1 MRSMLLLAGAVAA
14 LSGPATAQVPASPST
29 QSDLRAAIAADYDAN
44 LGALWE
50 HLHRNPELSTLEVQ
64 TAARM
69 AEELRALGYDVT
81 TGVGGHGVVAV
92 LRNGPGPTVMLRADM
107 DGLPIREETG
117 LPYASTATQVD
128 VDGVEKPVMHA
139 CGHDVH
145 MAALIGAARQM
156 MARRDAWSGTLV
168 LIGQPAEEGVRGAR
182 AMLEDGL
189 YTRFPKPDYALGFH
203 VKAGLPAGHVQVP
216 EAIAYSSSDSLNMTV
231 RGIGGHGASPHMTVD
246 PVVIASYIVVAL
258 QTLRSREISPL
269 EGAVVTVGS
278 IHGGSRSNIIPDQ
291 VELQLTLRADSP
303 EVREH
308 LRAGVERIAR
318 NTALAL
324 NAPEDRLPIV
334 TQPSPGVPPVIN
346 DTPLARRLR
355 DVLADGMGEGVLVSP
370 PRTSMGAEDF
380 ALYGQPET
388 GVKAV
393 FMDVGGAAPDHLAEA
408 APHHSSH
415 FRIEPRPAVTT
426 GVEAMVRSA
435 MSLLPRRSE

>member
-1 MRSMLLLAGAVAA
+1 MRSMLLLAAAVAA
-14 LSGPATAQVPASPST
+14 LSVPAAAQAPAST
-29 QSDLRAAIAADYDAN
+29 PGDLRAAIAADYDAN

-50 HLHRNPELSTLEVQ
+50 HLHRNPELSTLEVK

-81 TGVGGHGVVAV
+81 TGVGGNGVVAV
-92 LRNGPGPTVMLRADM
+92 LRNGPGATVLLRADM
-107 DGLPIREETG
+107 DGLPIREDTG
-117 LPYASTATQVD
+117 LPWASTVTQVD

-145 MAALIGAARQM
+145 MTALIGAARQM

-203 VKAGLPAGHVQVP
+203 VKAGLPTGHVQVP
-216 EAIAYSSSDSLNMTV
+216 EAIAYSSSDSVNMTV

-246 PVVIASYIVVAL
+246 PVVVASYIVVAL

-269 EGAVVTVGS
+269 QGAVVTVGS
-278 IHGGSRSNIIPDQ
+278 IHGGNRPNIIPDQ
-291 VELQLTLRADSP
+291 VELQMTLRADSP

-308 LRAGVERIAR
+308 LRRGVERIAR

-324 NAPEDRLPIV
+324 NVPETLLPIV
-334 TQPSPGVPPVIN
+334 SQPSAGVPPVIN
-346 DTPLARRLR
+346 DTPTALRLR
-355 DVLADGMGEGVLVSP
+355 GVIAEGMGQDVVISP

-393 FMDVGGAAPDHLAEA
+393 FFDVGGTAPEDLAEA

-426 GVEAMVRSA
+426 GAEAMVLSA
-435 MSLLPRRSE
+435 MSLLPKR

>member
-1 MRSMLLLAGAVAA
+1 MRSMLLLAAAVAA
-14 LSGPATAQVPASPST
+14 LSGPAAAQAPASTPG
-29 QSDLRAAIAADYDAN
+29 DLRAAIAADYDAN
-44 LGALWE
+44 LGALLE
-50 HLHRNPELSTLEVQ
+50 HLHRNPELSTLEVK

-81 TGVGGHGVVAV
+81 TGVGGNGVVAV
-92 LRNGPGPTVMLRADM
+92 LRNGPGATVLLRADM
-107 DGLPIREETG
+107 DGLPIREDTG
-117 LPYASTATQVD
+117 LPWASTVTQVD

-145 MAALIGAARQM
+145 MTALIGAARQM

-203 VKAGLPAGHVQVP
+203 VKAGLPTGHVQVP
-216 EAIAYSSSDSLNMTV
+216 EAIAYSSSDSVNMTV

-246 PVVIASYIVVAL
+246 PVVVASYIVVAL

-278 IHGGSRSNIIPDQ
+278 IHGGNRPNIIPDQ
-291 VELQLTLRADSP
+291 VELQMTLRADSP

-308 LRAGVERIAR
+308 LRRGVERIAR

-324 NAPEDRLPIV
+324 NVPETLLPIV
-334 TQPSPGVPPVIN
+334 SQPSAGVPPVIN
-346 DTPLARRLR
+346 DTPTALRLR
-355 DVLADGMGEGVLVSP
+355 GVIADGMGPDVVISP

-393 FMDVGGAAPDHLAEA
+393 FFDVGGTAPEDLAEA

-426 GVEAMVRSA
+426 GAEAMVLSA
-435 MSLLPRRSE
+435 MSLLPKR

>member
-1 MRSMLLLAGAVAA
+1 MRSMLLLAAAVAA
-14 LSGPATAQVPASPST
+14 LSGPAAAQAPASTPG
-29 QSDLRAAIAADYDAN
+29 DLRAAIAADYDAN

-50 HLHRNPELSTLEVQ
+50 HLHRNPELSTLEVK

-81 TGVGGHGVVAV
+81 TGVGGNGVVAV
-92 LRNGPGPTVMLRADM
+92 LRNGPGATVLLRADM
-107 DGLPIREETG
+107 DGLPIREDTG
-117 LPYASTATQVD
+117 LPWASTVTQVD

-145 MAALIGAARQM
+145 MTALIGAARQM

-203 VKAGLPAGHVQVP
+203 VKAGLPTGHVQVP
-216 EAIAYSSSDSLNMTV
+216 EAIAYSSSDSVNMTV

-246 PVVIASYIVVAL
+246 PVVVASYIVVAL

-278 IHGGSRSNIIPDQ
+278 IHGGNRPNIIPDQ
-291 VELQLTLRADSP
+291 VELQMTLRADSP

-308 LRAGVERIAR
+308 LRRGVERIAR

-324 NAPEDRLPIV
+324 NVPETLLPV
-334 TQPSPGVPPVIN
+334 VSQPSAGVPPVIN
-346 DTPLARRLR
+346 DTPTALRLR
-355 DVLADGMGEGVLVSP
+355 GVIADGMGPDVVISP

-393 FMDVGGAAPDHLAEA
+393 FFDVGGTAPEDLAEA

-426 GVEAMVRSA
+426 GAEAMVLSA
-435 MSLLPRRSE
+435 MSLLPKR

>member
-1 MRSMLLLAGAVAA
+1 MRSMLLLAAAVAA
-14 LSGPATAQVPASPST
+14 LSGPAAAQAPASAPA
-29 QSDLRAAIAADYDAN
+29 DLRAAIAADYDAN

-50 HLHRNPELSTLEVQ
+50 HLHRNPELSTLEVK

-81 TGVGGHGVVAV
+81 TGVGGNGVVAV
-92 LRNGPGPTVMLRADM
+92 LRNGAGPTVMLRADM

-117 LPYASTATQVD
+117 LPWASTVTQVD

-145 MAALIGAARQM
+145 MTALIGTARQM

-203 VKAGLPAGHVQVP
+203 VKAGLPTGHIQAP
-216 EAIAYSSSDSLNMTV
+216 EAIAYSSSDSVNMTV
-231 RGIGGHGASPHMTVD
+231 RGVGGHGASPHMTVD
-246 PVVIASYIVVAL
+246 PVVMASYIVVAL

-278 IHGGSRSNIIPDQ
+278 IHGGARANIIPDQ

-308 LRAGVERIAR
+308 LREGVERIAR

-324 NAPEDRLPIV
+324 NAPEDRLPVV

-346 DTPLARRLR
+346 DTPTVLRLR
-355 DVLADGMGEGVLVSP
+355 RVIADGMGADVLVSP

-393 FMDVGGAAPDHLAEA
+393 FFDVGGTAPERLAEA

-426 GVEAMVRSA
+426 GVEAMVLSA
-435 MSLLPRRSE
+435 MSLLPKR

>member
-1 MRSMLLLAGAVAA
+1 MLLLAAAVAA
-14 LSGPATAQVPASPST
+14 LSGPAAAQAPASAPA
-29 QSDLRAAIAADYDAN
+29 DLRAAIAADYDAN

-50 HLHRNPELSTLEVQ
+50 HLHRNPELSTLEVR

-69 AEELRALGYDVT
+69 AQELRALGYDVT
-81 TGVGGHGVVAV
+81 TGVGGNGVVAV

-117 LPYASTATQVD
+117 LPWASTVTQVD
-128 VDGVEKPVMHA
+128 TDGVEKPVMHA

-145 MAALIGAARQM
+145 MTALIGTARQM
-156 MARRDAWSGTLV
+156 MARRGAWSGTLV

-203 VKAGLPAGHVQVP
+203 VKAGLPTGHVQVP
-216 EAIAYSSSDSLNMTV
+216 EAIAYSSSDSLSMTV
-231 RGIGGHGASPHMTVD
+231 RGVGGHGASPHMTVD
-246 PVVIASYIVVAL
+246 PVVMAAYIVVAL

-278 IHGGSRSNIIPDQ
+278 IHGGARANIIPDE

-303 EVREH
+303 EVRTH

-334 TQPSPGVPPVIN
+334 RQPSAGVPPVIN
-346 DTPLARRLR
+346 DTPLALRLR
-355 DVLADGMGEGVLVSP
+355 QVIADGMGADVLVSP

-393 FMDVGGAAPDHLAEA
+393 FFDVGGTAPDHLAEA

-426 GVEAMVRSA
+426 GVEAMTLSA
-435 MSLLPRRSE
+435 MSLLSKR

>member
-1 MRSMLLLAGAVAA
+1 MRSMLLLAAAVTA
-14 LSGPATAQVPASPST
+14 LALPARAEAPA
-29 QSDLRAAIAADYDAN
+29 DLRAAIAADYDAN

-50 HLHRNPELSTLEVQ
+50 HLHRNPELSTLEVK

-81 TGVGGHGVVAV
+81 TGVGGTGVVAV
-92 LRNGPGPTVMLRADM
+92 LRNGAGPTVMIRADM

-117 LPYASTATQVD
+117 LPHASTVTQVD
-128 VDGVEKPVMHA
+128 TDGVEKPVMHA

-145 MAALIGAARQM
+145 MTALIGAARQM
-156 MARRDAWSGTLV
+156 MARRDSWSGTLV

-182 AMLEDGL
+182 AMLADGL

-203 VKAGLPAGHVQVP
+203 VKAGLPIGHVQVP
-216 EAIAYSSSDSLNMTV
+216 EAIAYSSSDSVNMTV
-231 RGIGGHGASPHMTVD
+231 RGVGGHGASPHMTVD
-246 PVVIASYIVVAL
+246 PVVVASHIVVAL
-258 QTLRSREISPL
+258 QTLRSREVSPL

-278 IHGGSRSNIIPDQ
+278 IHGGIRHNIIPDQ
-291 VELQLTLRADSP
+291 VELQLTVRSDSLA
-303 EVREH
+303 VREH
-308 LRAGVERIAR
+308 LMAGVERIAR

-324 NAPEDRLPIV
+324 NVPEDRLPIV
-334 TQPSPGVPPVIN
+334 RQPSQGVPPTIN
-346 DTPLARRLR
+346 DTPTALRLR
-355 DVLADGMGEGVLVSP
+355 EVISGGMGEDVLISP

-393 FMDVGGAAPDHLAEA
+393 YMDVGGTAPEDLAEA
-408 APHHSSH
+408 APHHSAQ

-426 GVEAMVRSA
+426 GVEAMVLSA
-435 MSLLPRRSE
+435 LSLLPKT